1 MTTSSTLENGR
12 PRSSK
17 LSRRLAA
24 LVALAAVSSLALTA
38 CSGPGSDTTELVVF
52 VVSEDPVFL
61 EDATQGTTIGDIRS
75 RSYESYATLENA
87 LAGEE
92 PLSTSWTTM
101 ATVVDEDLEKQTD
114 MRSLTGHATFNDG
127 SSLTWLGSGEI
138 ALGKVPVV
146 GPGHTY
152 VVVGGTGKYF
162 GARGTMSWEL
172 IDVENQIYRDV
183 FTLIL
188 EKS

>member
-1 MTTSSTLENGR
+1 MTTTSRANKSRLR
-12 PRSSK
+12 KK
-17 LSRRLAA
+17 LLWRLAA
-24 LVALAAVSSLALTA
+24 LAAVASLALA
-38 CSGPGSDTTELVVF
+38 GCSAPGSGTTELVVY

-61 EDATQGTTIGDIRS
+61 EDATEGTTIGDIRS
-75 RSYESYATLENA
+75 RSYESYATLEMA
-87 LAGEE
+87 LAEQE

-101 ATVVDEDLEKQTD
+101 ATVVDEDTEKQTD
-114 MRSLTGHATFNDG
+114 VRSLTGHATFNDG

-138 ALGKVPVV
+138 ELGKVPVV

-172 IDVENQIYRDV
+172 VDADKLIFRDV

-188 EKS
+188 E

>member
-1 MTTSSTLENGR
+1 MTTSSQGETRR
-12 PRSSK
+12 PRRNK
-17 LSRRLAA
+17 LSWRLAA
-24 LVALAAVSSLALTA
+24 LATLAAVSSLALTG
-38 CSGPGSDTTELVVF
+38 CSAAGSQTTELVVY
-52 VVSEDPVFL
+52 VASEDPVFI
-61 EDATQGTTIGDIRS
+61 EDPTEGTTIGDIRS

-87 LAGEE
+87 LAAQE
-92 PLSTSWTTM
+92 PLSSSWITM

-114 MRSLTGHATFNDG
+114 VRSLTGHATFNDG

-138 ALGKVPVV
+138 ALGKVPVA

-162 GARGTMSWEL
+162 GARGTITWEL
-172 IDVENQIYRDV
+172 VDVDKLIFRDV

-188 EKS
+188 D

>member
-1 MTTSSTLENGR
+1 MTTSSRVKTGR
-12 PRSSK
+12 PRHSK
-17 LSRRLAA
+17 LSWRLAA
-24 LVALAAVSSLALTA
+24 IAAVASLALTG
-38 CSGPGSDTTELVVF
+38 CSGPGSDTTELVIY
-52 VVSEDPVFL
+52 VVSEDPVFI
-61 EDATQGTTIGDIRS
+61 EGGAEGTTIGNVRH
-75 RSYESYATLENA
+75 RSYESYATEEQA
-87 LAGEE
+87 RAGEE
-92 PLSTSWTTM
+92 PLSISWTTV

-114 MRSLTGHATFNDG
+114 VRSLTGHATFNDG

-138 ALGKVPVV
+138 DLGQVPVV

-172 IDVENQIYRDV
+172 IDLENQIYRDV

-188 EKS
+188 E

>member
-1 MTTSSTLENGR
+1 
-12 PRSSK
+12 
-17 LSRRLAA
+17 LSWRLAA
-24 LVALAAVSSLALTA
+24 LAAVASLALTG
-38 CSGPGSDTTELVVF
+38 CSVPGSDTTELVIY
-52 VVSEDPVFL
+52 VVSEDPVFI
-61 EDATQGTTIGDIRS
+61 EGAAAGTTLGDVRH
-75 RSYESYATLENA
+75 RSYESYATEEQA
-87 LAGEE
+87 RAGED
-92 PLSTSWTTM
+92 PLSINWTTV

-114 MRSLTGHATFNDG
+114 VRSLTGHATFNDG

-138 ALGKVPVV
+138 DLGQVPTV
-146 GPGHTY
+146 GQSHTY

-188 EKS
+188 E